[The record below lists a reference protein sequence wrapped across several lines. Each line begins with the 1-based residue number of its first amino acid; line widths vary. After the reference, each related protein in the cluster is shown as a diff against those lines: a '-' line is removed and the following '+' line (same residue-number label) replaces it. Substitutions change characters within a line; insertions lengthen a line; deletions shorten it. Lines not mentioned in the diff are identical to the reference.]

1 MLSILK
7 YARRAIADYHALGC
21 KLTAIGLCQ
30 FFVAAFGQR
39 NDLAFT
45 LQAAYLKGLGGAAN
59 RYPLSP
65 SVILPPRQSP

>member
-7 YARRAIADYHALGC
+7 YARRAIADYYALGC
-21 KLTAIGLCQ
+21 KLTAIGLRQ
-30 FFVAAFGQR
+30 FSVVAFDQR

-45 LQAAYLKGLGGAAN
+45 LLAALWSGLGGAAN

-65 SVILPPRQSP
+65 SVILPPRQFP

>member
-21 KLTAIGLCQ
+21 KLTAVGLCQ

-45 LQAAYLKGLGGAAN
+45 LQAAY
-59 RYPLSP
+59 
-65 SVILPPRQSP
+65 